1 MTDYLLVH
9 GAGQGSWAWGKV
21 WGLMTAPVEHPP
33 TLHKPRRANRV
44 HPVDLPGHGP
54 DIAGDTAAVRLEEC
68 VEVITR
74 AVEQEQLRDVVLVG
88 HGVSGGI
95 VLEAS
100 KHLPTPPKRLALV
113 GAAVPEGQRP
123 LIGGCASGVRSW
135 FRLVSLL
142 STLSRQELRFSGPVI
157 ERFLC
162 NSMEAMEIVQILGF
176 FGPLPTRLLRS
187 RLSPEAETGL
197 PAPLTCI
204 VLTED
209 KLVTPAAQRRTA
221 ERLNSEETLE
231 IDACHM
237 GVWQKPKAVAEAL
250 LRYA

>member
-9 GAGQGSWAWGKV
+9 GAGQGSWVWGKV

-33 TLHKPRRANRV
+33 TLYKPRRANRV

-54 DIAGDTAAVRLEEC
+54 DSQGDTAAVRLEEC
-68 VEVITR
+68 VNAIIH
-74 AVEQEQLRDVVLVG
+74 AVEQERLKDLVLVG
-88 HGVSGGI
+88 YGVSAGI
-95 VLEAS
+95 VLEAA
-100 KHLPTPPKRLALV
+100 KQLPAPPKRLALV
-113 GAAVPEGQRP
+113 GPAVPRGRRS
-123 LIGGCASGVRSW
+123 LISSCANGASSW
-135 FRLVSLL
+135 FQLFSLL
-142 STLSRQELRFSGPVI
+142 SALSQQEFRFSGPAI
-157 ERFLC
+157 NRFLC
-162 NSMEAMEIVQILGF
+162 NTMEAMDIVQILGF

-187 RLSPEAETGL
+187 RLSPEAASGL

-209 KLVTPAAQRRTA
+209 RLVTPAAQRRTA

-237 GVWQKPKAVAEAL
+237 AAWQKPDAVAEAL